1 MNSRKWN
8 RRLLFKSKKFKYME
22 IFFFPFFKRT
32 HSFFSSKIKI
42 IETDG
47 IEIFLSHR
55 IFPCLTEDLT
65 DQKSVTRHRIMNNS
79 SPVSRVDDDVFL
91 AAPWRCI
98 YTAPSGDRFQGMLAK
113 WRTMHACGT
122 RRWEY
127 ARRGTVDTCET
138 TAASSPRKQFYPRL

>member
-8 RRLLFKSKKFKYME
+8 RRLLFKSKKFKY
-22 IFFFPFFKRT
+22 IFFFPFFKWIFEHIPFSPRKQKLSNGNFPLP
-32 HSFFSSKIKI
+32 SF
-42 IETDG
+42 
-47 IEIFLSHR
+47 R